1 MFSKL
6 LRRNLIAMMIPV
18 IIILVLALFMLL
30 QLSLLETYSFH
41 RINNISDID
50 LLYREGV
57 VNISYT
63 SQDKL
68 EPAGFNEKGEEG
80 KLGSYYYTYS
90 GNKLQMFI
98 LTEETYKK
106 LSSGEKVDIYAGLE
120 QDEVKSQYIE
130 KAYADAFKRGD
141 DTFKNAVSPIF
152 INELKYPKLRIF
164 IIENGKIVI
173 GGLIIV
179 CFLYMILGLIKPQ
192 FVFGINKKGISGSK
206 VKLIRV
212 LDYEM
217 KNRLDKN
224 EDGVYT
230 TANFIINAYI
240 SHIDIF
246 KRD

>member
-80 KLGSYYYTYS
+80 KLGSYY
-90 GNKLQMFI
+90 
-98 LTEETYKK
+98 
-106 LSSGEKVDIYAGLE
+106 
-120 QDEVKSQYIE
+120 
-130 KAYADAFKRGD
+130 
-141 DTFKNAVSPIF
+141 
-152 INELKYPKLRIF
+152 
-164 IIENGKIVI
+164 
-173 GGLIIV
+173 
-179 CFLYMILGLIKPQ
+179 
-192 FVFGINKKGISGSK
+192 
-206 VKLIRV
+206 
-212 LDYEM
+212 
-217 KNRLDKN
+217 
-224 EDGVYT
+224 
-230 TANFIINAYI
+230 
-240 SHIDIF
+240 
-246 KRD
+246 